1 MKYKNIIW
9 DYNGTIIDD
18 AQLAVDAENILLRQ
32 YGKPQIDMD
41 FYLKEC
47 EMPIINFYKK
57 IYDDLE
63 SMDFS
68 KLAKE
73 FVNNYDML
81 FDNAEVFP
89 EVEEMI
95 EKLHKQGYRQA
106 VISGFETNRLKSSL
120 DKFGLSR
127 YFEFMSGA
135 DDIACGDK
143 SERAVQA
150 LKAYGFDPHN
160 TLFIGDMYHDYE
172 AAFKSGADCVLI
184 AKGHQGKQVLESYG
198 VVPVLESASQLD
210 EYLFE

>member
-89 EVEEMI
+89 E
-95 EKLHKQGYRQA
+95 
-106 VISGFETNRLKSSL
+106 
-120 DKFGLSR
+120 
-127 YFEFMSGA
+127 
-135 DDIACGDK
+135 
-143 SERAVQA
+143 
-150 LKAYGFDPHN
+150 
-160 TLFIGDMYHDYE
+160 
-172 AAFKSGADCVLI
+172 
-184 AKGHQGKQVLESYG
+184 
-198 VVPVLESASQLD
+198 
-210 EYLFE
+210 

>member
-1 MKYKNIIW
+1 
-9 DYNGTIIDD
+9 
-18 AQLAVDAENILLRQ
+18 
-32 YGKPQIDMD
+32 
-41 FYLKEC
+41 
-47 EMPIINFYKK
+47 
-57 IYDDLE
+57 
-63 SMDFS
+63 
-68 KLAKE
+68 
-73 FVNNYDML
+73 
-81 FDNAEVFP
+81 
-89 EVEEMI
+89 EEMI

-172 AAFKSGADCVLI
+172 AASKSGADCVLI

-210 EYLFE
+210 EYL